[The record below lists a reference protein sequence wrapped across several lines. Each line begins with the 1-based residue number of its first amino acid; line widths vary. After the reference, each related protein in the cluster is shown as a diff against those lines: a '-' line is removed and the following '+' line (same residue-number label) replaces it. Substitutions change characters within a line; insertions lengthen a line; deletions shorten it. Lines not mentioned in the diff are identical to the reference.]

1 MDPKTYLKSKILIV
15 DDEPGNVLL
24 LEQMMIQGGY
34 SNIHSTTDSTQSLR
48 LFSEVQPDII
58 LLDLNMPLMDGFEVM
73 GQLKEVDPQSLVP
86 VLVLTAL
93 KDEETKLRALR
104 SGAKDFLSKPFDLT
118 EASLRIKNL
127 LEMRLLH
134 QRVQM
139 HNQILEEQVQVRT
152 AELERSTVELTDF
165 AYIASHDLQEPLRK
179 IIAFGDRLAGKFG
192 SILGNTGKDY
202 IDRMQKSALRMKSL
216 IDSLLQFSRVTSD
229 SAPFQQIDLN
239 EVVAEVLSDLEVQ
252 IERTKGKVEVDILP
266 NIEGEQFQMR
276 QLFQNLISNGLKYHS
291 EDRAP
296 VIKIKYAGFDK
307 DQEEIN
313 IEDNGRGFDEK
324 HLDRIFR
331 PFERLHGHSEY
342 GGTGMGLAIC
352 HKIVT
357 HHKGQITAKSQPG
370 KGATFIMR
378 LLLSREKNDA
388 EKNITCRQ

>member
-1 MDPKTYLKSKILIV
+1 
-15 DDEPGNVLL
+15 
-24 LEQMMIQGGY
+24 
-34 SNIHSTTDSTQSLR
+34 
-48 LFSEVQPDII
+48 
-58 LLDLNMPLMDGFEVM
+58 MDGFEVM

>member
-1 MDPKTYLKSKILIV
+1 MDPNNYLKSKILIV

-24 LEQMMIQGGY
+24 LEQMMIQKGY
-34 SNIHSTTDSTQSLR
+34 DNIHSTTDSTQSIK
-48 LFSEVQPDII
+48 LFSEIQPDII

-73 GQLKEVDPQSLVP
+73 ERLKEVDPQSLVP

-118 EASLRIKNL
+118 EAGLRIKNL

-139 HNQILEEQVQVRT
+139 NNQILENQVQLRT
-152 AELERSTVELTDF
+152 AELERSTEELTNF

-179 IIAFGDRLAGKFG
+179 IIAFGDRLAAKF
-192 SILGNTGKDY
+192 SSVLEDTGKDY
-202 IDRMQKSALRMKSL
+202 IDRMQKSAIRMKNL
-216 IDSLLQFSRVTSD
+216 IDSLLHFSRVTSH
-229 SAPFQQIDLN
+229 SAPFQEIDLN
-239 EVVAEVLSDLEVQ
+239 EVVLDVLSDLEIQ
-252 IERTKGKVEVDILP
+252 IERTKGRVEVDTLP
-266 NIEGEQFQMR
+266 IIKGEKFQMR

-291 EDRAP
+291 DDKAP
-296 VIKIKYAGFDK
+296 VVKIKYAGIEK
-307 DQEEIN
+307 DMEEIY

-352 HKIVT
+352 HKIVSY
-357 HHKGQITAKSQPG
+357 HKGKITAKSQPG
-370 KGATFIMR
+370 NGATFI
-378 LLLSREKNDA
+378 LKLPSKQGKE
-388 EKNITCRQ
+388 

>member
-1 MDPKTYLKSKILIV
+1 LDPKAYLKSKILIV

-24 LEQMMIQGGY
+24 LEQMMIQEGY
-34 SNIHSTTDSTQSLR
+34 DSLHSTSDSTQSLK
-48 LFSEVQPDII
+48 LFIEVQPDLV
-58 LLDLNMPLMDGFEVM
+58 LLDLNMPQMDGFEVM
-73 GQLKEVDPQSLVP
+73 EQLMEVDPQSLVP
-86 VLVLTAL
+86 ILVLTAM
-93 KDEETKLRALR
+93 KDEKTKLRALR

-139 HNQILEEQVQVRT
+139 HNQILESQVQVRT
-152 AELERSTVELTDF
+152 AELERSTEELTDF

-192 SILGNTGKDY
+192 SVLNDTGRDY
-202 IDRMQKSALRMKSL
+202 IDRMQKSAIRMKGL
-216 IDSLLQFSRVTSD
+216 IDSLLHFSRVTTH

-239 EVVAEVLSDLEVQ
+239 NVVSEVLSDLEVQ
-252 IERTKGKVEVDILP
+252 IERTKGRVEVDTLP
-266 NIEGEQFQMR
+266 HIEGEKYQMR

-291 EDRAP
+291 DEVAP
-296 VIKIKYAGFDK
+296 VVKIKYAGFDN
-307 DQEEIN
+307 DLEEIYV
-313 IEDNGRGFDEK
+313 EDNGRGFDEK

-352 HKIVT
+352 LKIVA
-357 HHKGQITAKSQPG
+357 HHKGQITAKSRPDQ
-370 KGATFIMR
+370 GATFIVR
-378 LLLSREKNDA
+378 LPSKQKKE
-388 EKNITCRQ
+388 